1 MIETNWIGVI
11 LAAISAMVVGYVW
24 YGPLFGKPWMKL
36 VGITKE
42 DIEKVCRNPIQ
53 TVFDSDRKNFKSV
66 GKIEDKYYP
75 ADTYLVVIHTKE
87 VDRVIHIISAM
98 YTSQGG
104 LPRFGFSNL

>member
-1 MIETNWIGVI
+1 MYLSDGEIKVI
-11 LAAISAMVVGYVW
+11 LSPHAMRRCAER
-24 YGPLFGKPWMKL
+24 
-36 VGITKE
+36 GIAKE